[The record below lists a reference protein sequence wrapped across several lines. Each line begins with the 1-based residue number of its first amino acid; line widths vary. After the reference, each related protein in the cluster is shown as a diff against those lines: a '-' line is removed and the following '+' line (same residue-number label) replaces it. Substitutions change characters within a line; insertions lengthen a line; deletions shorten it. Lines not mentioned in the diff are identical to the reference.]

1 MINTIQSLGF
11 FALETDLNQT
21 ICWYTIL
28 STTHILGFRD
38 YQCEAAPM
46 ASEEY
51 QNIVKKTFQDPITDL
66 LLKNSSLT
74 RIQFETLVIDMLT
87 DIMSDE
93 KISFKQKTLFRGKKV
108 SRGSFSRSLSQAR
121 RNVISSIFTIVL
133 LSYIGVFEARP
144 FDEYYVLAEK
154 LKEYLSLIESRE
166 LKASRDLLK
175 QIENELIEGI
185 DRLAAPTSIKIV

>member
-1 MINTIQSLGF
+1 
-11 FALETDLNQT
+11 
-21 ICWYTIL
+21 
-28 STTHILGFRD
+28 
-38 YQCEAAPM
+38 M

-66 LLKNSSLT
+66 LLKNSNLT
-74 RIQFETLVIDMLT
+74 RTQFETLIIDMLT

-93 KISFKQKTLFRGKKV
+93 KISFHQKTLFRVKKV

-121 RNVISSIFTIVL
+121 GNVISSIFTIVL
-133 LSYIGVFEARP
+133 LSYMGVFDARP

-154 LKEYLSLIESRE
+154 LKEYVSIIESRE
-166 LKASRDLLK
+166 LKASKEVLT

-185 DRLAAPTSIKIV
+185 GRLATPTSIKIV